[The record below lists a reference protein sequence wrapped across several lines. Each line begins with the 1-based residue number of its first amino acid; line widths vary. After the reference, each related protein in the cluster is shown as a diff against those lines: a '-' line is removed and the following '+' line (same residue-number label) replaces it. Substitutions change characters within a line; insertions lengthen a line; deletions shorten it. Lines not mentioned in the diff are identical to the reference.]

1 MYHLLLPGDHK
12 DIKESTIYY
21 IENKNNAMIS
31 TYYVAGVCAS
41 LEIHWETFCGS
52 MWDMH
57 LVTHEIHEAELGLLS
72 EEIM

>member
-1 MYHLLLPGDHK
+1 
-12 DIKESTIYY
+12 
-21 IENKNNAMIS
+21 MIS
-31 TYYVAGVCAS
+31 TYCVAEVCAT
-41 LEIHWETFCGS
+41 LEILWETFCGS